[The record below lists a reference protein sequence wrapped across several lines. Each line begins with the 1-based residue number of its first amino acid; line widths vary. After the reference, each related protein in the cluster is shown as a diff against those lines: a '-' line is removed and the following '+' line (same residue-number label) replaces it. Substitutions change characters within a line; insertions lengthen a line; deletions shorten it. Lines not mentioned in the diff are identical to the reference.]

1 MGKSKRSKLSQY
13 KLLTSL
19 NRLKNKYKL
28 AFYINQII
36 APSPINK
43 TKKIE
48 QAQSFGR
55 KGFMF
60 FLVFKPCELSKF
72 VYLHARVIYIIKITK
87 PFRP

>member
-1 MGKSKRSKLSQY
+1 MPNLYEKEKGNEKNFNLKKGK
-13 KLLTSL
+13 
-19 NRLKNKYKL
+19 
-28 AFYINQII
+28 ICIIQII

-72 VYLHARVIYIIKITK
+72 VYLHARVIYIIKIAK